1 MKSTAKKTISFLLV
15 CLMVLS
21 VMPLALVAGA
31 EKEEIYPELTVKG
44 FGASS
49 VKIYYEDDPEQKSL
63 FYPFDT
69 DRLMSNVEKI
79 DEYIF
84 EAVKNAEPNILR
96 SVIYDYC
103 METFG
108 MLAFKPDGSN
118 MDGVVN
124 EEPGLRKKRDGIYEF
139 YYDCRESPVVSAHQ
153 LQVAID
159 QLFAETGA
167 EKIELVGSSFGANI
181 VTAYMYEYPENLHKI
196 DTVLLCAPSVGGMEF
211 LGELL
216 SGNFDVSARG
226 LCDYISY
233 LSQEEA
239 LSGFFYVLE
248 ETGVLDVLLEALAV
262 PVLKKAVYEGVVDV
276 ARDLLAT
283 LPTLC
288 VCIPDEYFIP
298 AMKFLYGEDYKDP
311 SHTYAQTIAKMEY
324 YHYNVANNATQI
336 YFDAEENNEGLNMAV
351 VCKFGVAAIPL
362 TSGENIMDDG
372 LVTTAVSSYGA
383 TCANYEET
391 FPEDYVQQKYTDYNF
406 MCPEWNID
414 ASTCAFPFRTWF
426 IKGLGHSK
434 KIADYNDF
442 IREITTYDTDV
453 FTDPNRPQFLK
464 VCEDDPQKL
473 EPITAPE
480 DGGAEQTLLQR
491 LFEFFRK
498 MLAIPKMII
507 ERLLEGKDLSVIK

>member
-1 MKSTAKKTISFLLV
+1 MRSTLKKAISLFLA
-15 CLMVLS
+15 CLMLLS
-21 VMPLALVAGA
+21 VMPVALAA
-31 EKEEIYPELTVKG
+31 EAQKEEIYPELTVKG

-69 DRLMSNVEKI
+69 DRLMSNLEKI

-84 EAVKNAEPNILR
+84 DAVKNQEPNILR

-103 METFG
+103 VETFG
-108 MLAFKPDGSN
+108 MLAFSPDGEN
-118 MDGVVN
+118 MEGVVN

-153 LQVAID
+153 LQIAID

-167 EKIELVGSSFGANI
+167 KKIELIGSSFGANI

-196 DTVLLCAPSVGGMEF
+196 DTILLCAPSVGGMEF
-211 LGELL
+211 LGQLL

-226 LCDYISY
+226 LCDFITT
-233 LSQEEA
+233 LSEEET
-239 LSGFFYVLE
+239 LSNFFYVLE
-248 ETGVLDVLLEALAV
+248 EAGVLDVLLKALAV
-262 PVLKKAVYEGVVDV
+262 PVLEKAVYEGVVDV

-288 VCIPDEYFIP
+288 VCIPDAYFAS
-298 AMKFLYGEDYKDP
+298 AMEFLYGENYKDP
-311 SHTYAQTIAKMEY
+311 DHPYAKTIAKMEY
-324 YHYNVANNATQI
+324 YHYNVANNAAQI
-336 YFDAEENNEGLNMAV
+336 YLDAEKNNEGLNMAI
-351 VCKFGVAAIPL
+351 VCKFGVPAIPL
-362 TSGENIMDDG
+362 TSGETAMDDG
-372 LVTTAVSSYGA
+372 LVTTTVSSYGA
-383 TCANYEET
+383 TCANYGET
-391 FPEDYVQQKYTDYNF
+391 LPEDYVQQKYTEYNF

-414 ASTCAFPFRTWF
+414 ASTCLFPFRTWF

-434 KIADYNDF
+434 KISDYNDF
-442 IREITTYDTDV
+442 IREITMYDTNV

-464 VCEDDPQKL
+464 VRDDDPQML
-473 EPITAPE
+473 EPIVVQEE
-480 DGGAEQTLLQR
+480 DGAEPTLLQK

-498 MLAIPKMII
+498 LLVIPKMII
-507 ERLLEGKDLSVIK
+507 ERLLEGKDISIIK